1 MASYQWN
8 PSDDYIEQ
16 ANVTRLGR
24 THALAGIDDLR
35 ARSVADTAW
44 FWDAAATDLG
54 LLFRRPYSRVLDLHN
69 GIEHPDWFVG
79 ATMNI
84 VDSCLLRWRDEA
96 PNRIAVIHE
105 NEAGRIRELS
115 FSQLAG
121 EVARAADGL
130 RDLGIGPGDAV
141 AIYLPMIPEALVAC
155 YAVAALGAILVPLFS
170 GFAAA
175 AIASRLADAEAKAV
189 IVADVTTRRG
199 RALPLLP
206 QVGAAL
212 AQCPSVRHVVVV
224 PNGPEQTLGDPP
236 EYVGAQMVLWSQ
248 LTYRDAPLAPVE
260 VDAMHPLLLAY
271 TSGTTGKPK
280 GAVHTHAGFLIKT
293 ASEVAYS
300 FDVKPGG
307 VFCWVTDMGWI
318 MGPLSVF
325 GTHANGA
332 TLLLYEG
339 SPDKP
344 DSNRL
349 WRLVERHGVTMLG
362 VSPTLVRSLRSAT
375 PSLTPSPGLS
385 SVHVLGSTGEPWDP
399 ESYEWL
405 ARDVFGGRVPVIN
418 FSGGTEVGGS
428 FLAPYPVE
436 PIRSCSLGGPSLG
449 MDVDVV
455 DDTGRSVRGQVGEL
469 VCRQPWPSMTRG
481 IWHDEQR
488 YLQAYWSRFSG
499 MWTHGDFAVVDGD
512 GQWFILGRSDD
523 VMNVAGKRLAPAEVE
538 SVMITHPHVAEAAAI
553 GVPDTLK
560 GEAVWAFWV
569 SRPDEETT
577 ASIDAQA
584 AEQVSADLAEL
595 VGRELGKPFTPSR
608 VWRVAALPKTRSAK
622 VMRRAIRAA
631 ALGIDPG
638 DLSGAENPEAV
649 TEIRRLVATSKKPD
663 RDPLSRR
670 R

>member
-1 MASYQWN
+1 MTSYQWN
-8 PSDDYIEQ
+8 PTADYIEQ
-16 ANVTRLGR
+16 ANVTRLARMHG
-24 THALAGIDDLR
+24 LAGIDELR

-44 FWDAAATDLG
+44 YWDAAATDLG
-54 LLFRRPYSRVLDLHN
+54 LRFRTPYSRVVDLSK
-69 GIEHPDWFVG
+69 GIEHPDWFVD
-79 ATMNI
+79 ATLNI
-84 VDSCLLRWRDEA
+84 VDSCLLRWRDET
-96 PNRIAVIHE
+96 PDRIAVVHE
-105 NEAGRIRELS
+105 DESGRIREIT
-115 FSQLAG
+115 FSQLAT
-121 EVARAADGL
+121 EVARAANGL
-130 RDLGIGPGDAV
+130 RELGIGPGDAV
-141 AIYLPMIPEALVAC
+141 AIYLPMIPEAVVAC
-155 YAVAALGAILVPLFS
+155 YAVAALGATLVPLFS
-170 GFAAA
+170 GFASS

-189 IVADVTTRRG
+189 IVADVTIRRG
-199 RALPLLP
+199 RTLPLLP
-206 QVGAAL
+206 QVSAAL
-212 AQCPSVRHVVVV
+212 AQCPTVRHVIVV
-224 PNGPEQTLGDPP
+224 PNGSDHPP

-248 LTYRDAPLAPVE
+248 LTYHDAPLAPVG
-260 VDAMHPLLLAY
+260 VAAMHPLLLGY
-271 TSGTTGKPK
+271 TSGTTGRPK
-280 GAVHTHAGFLIKT
+280 GAVHTHAGFLVKT

-307 VFCWVTDMGWI
+307 VFSWVTDMGWI

-344 DSNRL
+344 DSTRL
-349 WRLVERHGVTMLG
+349 WQLVKRHRVTMLG
-362 VSPTLVRSLRSAT
+362 VSPTLVRALRSSD
-375 PSLTPSPGLS
+375 PSQRPTADLS

-399 ESYEWL
+399 GSYDWL

-481 IWHDEQR
+481 IWNDDER
-488 YLQAYWSRFSG
+488 YLQAYWSHFPG
-499 MWTHGDFAVVDGD
+499 IWTHGDFAMVDGD

-538 SVMITHPHVAEAAAI
+538 SVMITHPRVAEAAAV
-553 GVPDTLK
+553 GVPDTVK

-569 SRPDEETT
+569 SRGDDGNDET
-577 ASIDAQA
+577 ADQIATELA
-584 AEQVSADLAEL
+584 AL

-622 VMRRAIRAA
+622 IMRRAIRAA

-638 DLSGAENPEAV
+638 DLSGAENPDAV
-649 TEIRRLVATSKKPD
+649 TAIRDLVAD
-663 RDPLSRR
+663 EALSRR